1 MNILSRG
8 SASAEPQLCKKSPP
22 TNGMARGSF
31 CKSDNKKACKSAK
44 IDSMSKAVI
53 EYLNRDP
60 ERIRLKKNET
70 VLVICGNGVI
80 FFGVWSLIK
89 SIMSVVLYNSD
100 FHQYMAQYQDI
111 HMFQGLVYGSVF
123 FILAMDLFFRFYLG
137 MSASAEVKGKKKKSN
152 YIVLAFFVLFYTVF
166 GLVASLFIMPPDD
179 ISILTTITTVL
190 VEFTSALTLL
200 QLIISAICVRKIRKS
215 MQLEADRREGEEK
228 EER

>member
-8 SASAEPQLCKKSPP
+8 SASAEPLSCKKIRQLQLI
-22 TNGMARGSF
+22 AHGSC
-31 CKSDNKKACKSAK
+31 CKSDSKKACKSAK

-53 EYLNRDP
+53 EYLNKDP
-60 ERIRLKKNET
+60 ERIRLKKSET
-70 VLVICGNGVI
+70 VLVICGNGVV

-111 HMFQGLVYGSVF
+111 HMFQGLVYGIVF

-137 MSASAEVKGKKKKSN
+137 RSASAEVKGKKKKGN

-166 GLVASLFIMPPDD
+166 GLIASLFIMLPDD
-179 ISILTTITTVL
+179 ISILTTITTAL